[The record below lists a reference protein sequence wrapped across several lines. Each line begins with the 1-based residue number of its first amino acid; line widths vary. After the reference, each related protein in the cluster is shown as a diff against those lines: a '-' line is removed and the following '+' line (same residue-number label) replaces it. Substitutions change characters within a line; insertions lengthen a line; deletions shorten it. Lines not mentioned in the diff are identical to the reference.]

1 MKNVILKSA
10 VVLSVIAMSITTISC
25 DLFGKKANVEPETT
39 VIEGEPTDS
48 IVIDSVDQ
56 VIDSANVVTPEVE
69 VQVEPTAETK

>member
-25 DLFGKKANVEPETT
+25 ELFGKKVNVEPETT
-39 VIEGEPTDS
+39 VIEGEPSDS
-48 IVIDSVDQ
+48 IVLDSEDQ
-56 VIDSANVVTPEVE
+56 VIDSANVATPEVE